1 MRLHRRVPMLAAAAA
16 AAALA
21 APSAQAM
28 PNHGVG
34 TLGTYPSE
42 FAHHPGGSTDWAL
55 IGAGA
60 AGSITLLGAG
70 IATQRRT
77 RRKPPLSPRATSLG
91 N

>member
-1 MRLHRRVPMLAAAAA
+1 MRLHRRFPMLAAA

-34 TLGTYPSE
+34 TLGTYPTE
-42 FAHHPGGSTDWAL
+42 FAHHPAGSTDWPL

-60 AGSITLLGAG
+60 AASITLLGAG
-70 IATQRRT
+70 IASRRHT
-77 RRKPPLSPRATSLG
+77 RREPPLTARATTTLG